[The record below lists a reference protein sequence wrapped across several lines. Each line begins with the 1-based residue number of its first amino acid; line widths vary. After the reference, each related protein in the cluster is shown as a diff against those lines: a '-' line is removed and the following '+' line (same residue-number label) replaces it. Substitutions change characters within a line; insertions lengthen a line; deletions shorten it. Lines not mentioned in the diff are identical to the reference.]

1 VLDTAGDAGGGAVI
15 VGAGGA
21 ACVGGSGA
29 LVGAKSCVPQL
40 RQKFSPGAAGVPHF
54 GHNVALRVGVAHFE
68 SPFAVLPGIERGGK
82 MLLSRNENKVNE
94 FLCQKPERQRGQLT
108 QLGSSPL
115 GLLDMFA
122 VIVCEV

>member
-1 VLDTAGDAGGGAVI
+1 MI

-54 GHNVALRVGVAHFE
+54 GHNVALRVGSLILKV
-68 SPFAVLPGIERGGK
+68 PLLVILPGIECGGK
-82 MLLSRNENKVNE
+82 MLLSRNENKVNY
-94 FLCQKPERQRGQLT
+94 FCSV
-108 QLGSSPL
+108 GSEI
-115 GLLDMFA
+115 G
-122 VIVCEV
+122 